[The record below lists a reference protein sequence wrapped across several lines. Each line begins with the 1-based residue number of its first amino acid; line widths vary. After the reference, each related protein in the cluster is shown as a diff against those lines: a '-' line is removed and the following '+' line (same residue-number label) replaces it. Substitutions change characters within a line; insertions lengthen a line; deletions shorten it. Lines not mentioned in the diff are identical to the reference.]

1 MRNGKEKMQ
10 MKKILSLFLTER
22 IRVV

>member
-10 MKKILSLFLTER
+10 MKKILSLILTER